1 MALKILIMYTR
12 NKGLLS
18 HFFQELSERLNADN
32 FEVLNFYL
40 KHKESFFEENGV
52 KIYGEKRQGFFAN
65 YYQIYKVVK
74 KIRPDVIISN
84 FSYINPA
91 ILFGR
96 LLGVPHNVAWFHTA
110 FGHTKPNFLKII
122 NKTFYLN
129 RANLVIANSKQL
141 QTEMHT
147 VYKVPK
153 DRIYAIPFWTTIH
166 NHRSNSKILE
176 IEKITNGL
184 TIGCPGRLVADKNHK
199 LVIEAIYQLKQ
210 TSSLPIRLFIAG
222 EGSYKIQLQ
231 QLVSTLHLE
240 DEVVFL
246 GLLDVDGMTAFYN
259 AMDVVVLPSFHEA
272 FGLVFI
278 EAIALGRPVLVS
290 KSFGALDFIDTH
302 KFTLEDFSFDPH
314 FVQELIDKLQPYLDN
329 KGFSS
334 AHFEAIYNK
343 TFEKDIIYN
352 RVKSVILNQK

>member
-1 MALKILIMYTR
+1 MALKILILYTH

-18 HFFQELSERLNADN
+18 EFFQELSMRLHADD
-32 FEVLNFYL
+32 FEVFNFYL
-40 KHKESFFEENGV
+40 KHNTAHFEQHGV
-52 KIYGEKRQGFFAN
+52 QVYGEKRAGFLTN
-65 YYQIYKVVK
+65 YYSIFKIIR

-91 ILFGR
+91 ILCGR
-96 LLGVPHNVAWFHTA
+96 LLGVPHNIAWFHTA
-110 FGHTKPNFLKII
+110 FGHTKPSFLKKI

-147 VYKVPK
+147 IYKVPK
-153 DRIYAIPFWTTIH
+153 DRICAIPFWTTIH
-166 NHRSNSKILE
+166 NHHSNSQNLE
-176 IEKITNGL
+176 METIPTGL

-199 LVIEAIYQLKQ
+199 LVIEAVYQLKQ
-210 TSSLPIRLFIAG
+210 TSSLSLRLFIAG
-222 EGSYKIQLQ
+222 QGPYGPQLR
-231 QLVSTLHLE
+231 QLVSTLDLE

-246 GLLDVDGMTAFYN
+246 GLLNVDEMTTFYKT
-259 AMDVVVLPSFHEA
+259 MDVVVLPSFHEA

-278 EAIALGRPVLVS
+278 EAIALGTPVLVS
-290 KSFGALDFIDTH
+290 NSFGALDFIDTQT
-302 KFTLEDFSFDPH
+302 FSIEDFSFDPH
-314 FVQELIDKLQPYLDN
+314 SVQELINKLQPYLDT

-334 AHFEAIYNK
+334 DYFEAIYNK

-352 RVKSVILNQK
+352 TVKSVILD